1 MSVSAKM
8 QKLLFQIE
16 DIFKRF
22 NHASVNIN
30 NNFTELIKEI
40 SSYYDKLI
48 QFNKGMERQN
58 DFNMTIVKNM
68 DKMFNSVSDI
78 KDIITSEENDFMNI
92 RLRIEEFNDYIIDIS
107 EKAFEQNSEIKN
119 LMKDMNKLLATSE
132 DLESVSGKLNDEKE
146 KLLEY
151 SNNLDDVI
159 KEHSKVI

>member
-1 MSVSAKM
+1 
-8 QKLLFQIE
+8 
-16 DIFKRF
+16 
-22 NHASVNIN
+22 
-30 NNFTELIKEI
+30 
-40 SSYYDKLI
+40 
-48 QFNKGMERQN
+48 MERQN
-58 DFNMTIVKNM
+58 DFNMTIVKNT